1 MSIRPRL
8 VLRCASS
15 VQGSPVRW
23 LWPGRVPLGKLTLI
37 AGDPGLGKSLVCAD
51 MAARVSTGRGWPCTP
66 DAGRV
71 VREPGKVWL
80 LSCEDDEAD
89 TLRPRLEA
97 AGAACANVYFPQGV
111 SADDKSVRPLKL
123 DIHTVWL
130 EEFVQASGG
139 APQLIVID
147 PITAYLG
154 SVDAHNQAEVRGLL
168 APLCAFAQK
177 HAIAIVGVIHLN
189 KREDAS
195 GVYRISGSLAFPAAA
210 RAVWWVKC
218 DPDDP
223 NARVMLPTKF
233 NLGPPPSG
241 LRMTIQSSAGIEPG
255 GLGAPRVCW
264 EDEIAPDTV
273 LAPSAPESLGAIDD
287 AKDFLLSVLED
298 GPRPAAEIL
307 ALADSR
313 GISKG
318 TLSRARSELNI
329 ITNRVQG
336 RWHMRLPP
344 TVRKSAGLWVQDVKP
359 HPHGPQADEQPHPEP
374 CEVAIENPFPDPPAD
389 ECITGAG
396 AD

>member
-1 MSIRPRL
+1 MSTRPRL
-8 VLRCASS
+8 VLRCAKS

-23 LWPGRVPLGKLTLI
+23 LWPGRIPSGKLTLV

-66 DAGRV
+66 DASRV
-71 VREPGKVWL
+71 VREPGTVWI

-97 AGAACANVYFPQGV
+97 AGADCARVYFPQGV
-111 SADDKSVRPLKL
+111 SGDDKHVRPLRL
-123 DIHTVWL
+123 DTHVVWL
-130 EEFVQASGG
+130 EEFVQTTGG
-139 APQLIVID
+139 VPQLIVID

-154 SVDAHNQAEVRGLL
+154 QVDAHNQAEVRGML
-168 APLCAFAQK
+168 APLCAFAQR

-218 DPDDP
+218 DPDDL

-241 LRMTIQSSAGIEPG
+241 LRMTIQSAPGAAGMAPG
-255 GLGAPRVCW
+255 GLGAPRVSW
-264 EDEIAPDTV
+264 EEEIAPDATEP
-273 LAPSAPESLGAIDD
+273 APSTPESLGAIDD
-287 AKDFLLSVLED
+287 ARDFLLDCLEH
-298 GPRPAAEIL
+298 GPRAAAEIL

-318 TLSRARSELNI
+318 TLSRARSELHI
-329 ITNRVQG
+329 ITHRVQG
-336 RWHMRLPP
+336 RWFMRLPP
-344 TVRKSAGLWVQDVKP
+344 TVHKSAGLWVQDLP
-359 HPHGPQADEQPHPEP
+359 AGDAPPREAPEP
-374 CEVAIENPFPDPPAD
+374 TEVALENPFPDPPVD
-389 ECITGAG
+389 EIITGEG

>member
-1 MSIRPRL
+1 MSVRPRL
-8 VLRCASS
+8 VLRCAKS

-23 LWPGRVPLGKLTLI
+23 LWPGRVPSGKLTLI

-66 DAGRV
+66 DASRV
-71 VREPGKVWL
+71 VREPGKVWI

-97 AGAACANVYFPQGV
+97 AGADCANVYFPQGV
-111 SADDKSVRPLKL
+111 SGDDKNVRPLRL
-123 DIHTVWL
+123 DTHVVWL
-130 EEFVQASGG
+130 EEFVQTTGG
-139 APQLIVID
+139 VPQLIVID

-154 SVDAHNQAEVRGLL
+154 QVDAHNQAEVRGML

-218 DPDDP
+218 DPDDS

-241 LRMTIQSSAGIEPG
+241 LRLTIQSSAGAESG

-264 EDEIAPDTV
+264 EDEIAPDTMH
-273 LAPSAPESLGAIDD
+273 APSAPESLGAIDD
-287 AKDFLLSVLED
+287 AKDFLLDALEH
-298 GPRPAAEIL
+298 GPRAAAEIL

-313 GISKG
+313 GITKG
-318 TLSRARSELNI
+318 TLSRARSELHI
-329 ITNRVQG
+329 ITHRVQG

-344 TVRKSAGLWVQDVKP
+344 TVRKSAGLWVQDAAGDRDP
-359 HPHGPQADEQPHPEP
+359 AERTEPEP
-374 CEVAIENPFPDPPAD
+374 EKSEPVEVAIENPFPDPPLP
-389 ECITGAG
+389 G